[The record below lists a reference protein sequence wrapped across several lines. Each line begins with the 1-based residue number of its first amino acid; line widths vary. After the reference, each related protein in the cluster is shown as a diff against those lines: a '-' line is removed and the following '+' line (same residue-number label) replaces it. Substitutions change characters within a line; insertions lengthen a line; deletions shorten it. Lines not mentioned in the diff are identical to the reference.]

1 MAAVLKIFGSS
12 VHHFMT
18 IGAGLEVKTADLHLM
33 AGLPSTKLHEVFQR
47 WFDKDSDVSWN
58 RLKKL
63 CDEFPDELGKAKSEL
78 LAYIGKLRIYLILM
92 LRCLILYSSRKQRDN
107 TNKQE

>member
-1 MAAVLKIFGSS
+1 MAALLKIFGSS

-18 IGAGLEVKTADLHLM
+18 IGAGLEVQTADLHLV
-33 AGLPSTKLHEVFQR
+33 AGPPSIKLNTVFQK

-58 RLKKL
+58 RLKRL

-78 LAYIGKLRIYLILM
+78 LAYIGKLRIHLMLM

-107 TNKQE
+107 TNN